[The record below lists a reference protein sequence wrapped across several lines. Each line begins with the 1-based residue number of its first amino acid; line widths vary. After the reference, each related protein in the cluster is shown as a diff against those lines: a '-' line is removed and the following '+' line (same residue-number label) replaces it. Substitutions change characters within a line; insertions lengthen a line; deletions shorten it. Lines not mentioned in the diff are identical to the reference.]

1 MEAKKSTMRWILSL
15 VLSVLHLSLA
25 VTMLATG
32 DTLLGTMNLVTA
44 ALWIVVAIIRTIER
58 KAVWAN
64 NGATDAQ

>member
-1 MEAKKSTMRWILSL
+1 MEAKKSKMRWILSL

-58 KAVWAN
+58 KAVWMSN
-64 NGATDAQ
+64 NETDAQ